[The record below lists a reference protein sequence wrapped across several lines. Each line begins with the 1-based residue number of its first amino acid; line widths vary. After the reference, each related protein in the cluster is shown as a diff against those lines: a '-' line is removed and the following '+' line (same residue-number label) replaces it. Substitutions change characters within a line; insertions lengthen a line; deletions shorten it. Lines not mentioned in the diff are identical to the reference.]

1 MRWSLSRH
9 LPLHPLWTDCLSA
22 LSLLKDSQD
31 QRPVEQLN
39 LDKCQV
45 GKLLR
50 KIESWHHGSDE
61 EQRAFEKSFA
71 ETSFVGTAW
80 LANLLC
86 SGAHHVAPPSRAAI
100 N

>member
-1 MRWSLSRH
+1 MS
-9 LPLHPLWTDCLSA
+9 PLQPLWTDCLSA

-71 ETSFVGTAW
+71 ETSFVVNAVRRGLQIGSAQVHTMW
-80 LANLLC
+80 PL
-86 SGAHHVAPPSRAAI
+86 PPGPP
-100 N
+100 